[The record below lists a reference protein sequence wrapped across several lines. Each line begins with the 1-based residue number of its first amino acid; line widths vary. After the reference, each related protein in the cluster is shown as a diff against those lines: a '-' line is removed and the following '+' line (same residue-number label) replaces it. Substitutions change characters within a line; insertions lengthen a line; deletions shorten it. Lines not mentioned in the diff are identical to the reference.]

1 MRNVKDTSPLDPKS
15 KQSGMSN
22 SEIRALKSYLFQGKT
37 QKENSKISKNDKS
50 CDIGHLA
57 GIIIQEEK
65 RFPGSQKPNI
75 DSSRIRGNSSR
86 GTSIKNPQSTRD
98 DKTNKSYMSDFGKI
112 REKYGNKVTTANKSP
127 APSKSKPRKTS
138 NTKDKASVSG
148 CKIKDGHLSVNKEID
163 LNIKSVTKKES
174 TSKEK
179 QYFFVVE
186 KKLGSKASGVSIW
199 PKRSCKA

>member
-1 MRNVKDTSPLDPKS
+1 MRNFKDTSPLDPKS

-37 QKENSKISKNDKS
+37 QKETSKPSKTDKS
-50 CDIGHLA
+50 YDIGHLA

-65 RFPGSQKPNI
+65 KFPTSQKPNI

-98 DKTNKSYMSDFGKI
+98 DGKNKSYMGDFNKI
-112 REKYGNKVTTANKSP
+112 REKYGKQPTTANKSP

-138 NTKDKASVSG
+138 KTKTKDSVSHS
-148 CKIKDGHLSVNKEID
+148 KIKDIHLSVNKEID
-163 LNIKSVTKKES
+163 LNIKNMTKKES

-179 QYFFVVE
+179 QYFFHIFTKILE
-186 KKLGSKASGVSIW
+186 SKASGVST
-199 PKRSCKA
+199 